1 MDGLANLF
9 KGFSIPFDSFGEIRR
24 NSPLWRYIMIP
35 LIINIIIFG
44 AGFALLWIFRVD
56 LIELI
61 WAYPGDSWLLEI
73 LWYTLGVI
81 VFALA
86 SLMAYFLFTPLGCL
100 IASPFNDSLAG
111 KSEQIFDPEIPQ
123 TEIPLSARAIFAT
136 IGRELVKVLAI
147 GLVMGIS
154 FLLNLLPGIGSV
166 FSIVFIAFFGSWV
179 FSLEYLDYPMNR
191 HGYKLSEILAII
203 RQNRGY
209 CMGFGLGAM
218 LLLMIPI
225 LNLLCIPVCVVGAT
239 KLFVELS
246 KAGRII
252 PK

>member
-1 MDGLANLF
+1 MDSLSNLF

-24 NSPLWRYIMIP
+24 NSSLWRYIMVP
-35 LIINIIIFG
+35 LIINVLIFG
-44 AGFALLWIFRVD
+44 AGFTLLWMFRVD

-61 WAYPGDSWLLEI
+61 WIFPGDSWWLEI
-73 LWYTLGVI
+73 LWYAMGVI

-111 KSEQIFDPEIPQ
+111 RSEQIFDPEIEQ

-136 IGRELVKVLAI
+136 IGKELGKVLAVSI
-147 GLVMGIS
+147 VIGIS
-154 FLLNLLPGIGSV
+154 LLLHLIPGVGSV
-166 FSIVFIAFFGSWV
+166 LSIIFTAFFGSWV
-179 FSLEYLDYPMNR
+179 FSMEYLDYPMSR
-191 HGYKLSEILAII
+191 HGYSLSEITAMI
-203 RQNRGY
+203 RNNRGY

-218 LLLMIPI
+218 LLLMIPVV
-225 LNLLCIPVCVVGAT
+225 NLLCIPVCVVGAT

-252 PK
+252 RK